1 MRLTKKEKEY
11 LSEALEINISDVDSN
26 LDFLKANA
34 DYYNNEGIYSK
45 EEIAVETEKLKCLN
59 NILDK
64 LI

>member
-11 LSEALEINISDVDSN
+11 LTEALEINITDVDSN